1 MPSPSPKLDPKT
13 QASAAAFGERLTLA
27 RMRRGWSRQWVA
39 DAAGISRTTLYKVEA
54 GVPDVTLG
62 TYLRV
67 LGALDMQGDI
77 HALAAN
83 DIVGRQLQDSALM
96 PKRR

>member
-1 MPSPSPKLDPKT
+1 MPSPAPKLDIQT
-13 QASAAAFGERLTLA
+13 QAAAAAFGERLALA
-27 RMRRGWSRQWVA
+27 RMRRGWARQRIA
-39 DAAGISRTTLYKVEA
+39 DEAGISRTTLYKVEA

-67 LGALDMQGDI
+67 LSVLDMQGDI
-77 HALAAN
+77 HGLAAN
-83 DIVGRQLQDSALM
+83 DVVGRQLQDLALK